1 MERTYN
7 VTLIR
12 GSRSPMHK
20 WTHMKRTQR
29 TFLRVPE
36 NTLDWVER
44 YAFFGAMRNT
54 SNVGRWAAMFDEHGR
69 LTETGKVYRDC

>member
-20 WTHMKRTQR
+20 WTHMKRTQI

-44 YAFFGAMRNT
+44 VAEEALAQLFET
-54 SNVGRWAAMFDEHGR
+54 S
-69 LTETGKVYRDC
+69 TGEGP